1 METIS
6 RTLEINGNIE
16 DIEIDVNITHYLHVP
31 PWRGSKHTCPSDEDW
46 YGYTNLEYEI
56 VEAYRLTE
64 LGEREII
71 DINIT
76 PELEGSIYD
85 ELIVRAANYR
95 ERDIDEEPLCYF
107 SY

>member
-6 RTLEINGNIE
+6 RTLEVNGNIE

-46 YGYTNLEYEI
+46 YGFTELTYEI
-56 VEAYRLTE
+56 VETYKLTD
-64 LGEREII
+64 LGEREKITL
-71 DINIT
+71 NIS

-107 SY
+107 NY

>member
-6 RTLEINGNIE
+6 RTLEIDGRIE
-16 DIEIDVNITHYLHVP
+16 DVEIDVNVTHYVHVP
-31 PWRGSKHTCPSDEDW
+31 AWKGGKHTCPSDEDW
-46 YGYTNLEYEI
+46 YGYTNLEYDIIETC
-56 VEAYRLTE
+56 RLTE

-71 DINIT
+71 DLNIT

-85 ELIVRAANYR
+85 ELLTKAANYR

-107 SY
+107 NY

>member
-6 RTLEINGNIE
+6 RTLEIDGTIE
-16 DIEIDVNITHYLHVP
+16 EIEIDVNITHYLHVP

-46 YGYTNLEYEI
+46 SGYTNLDYEI
-56 VEAYRLTE
+56 VETYRLTE
-64 LGEREII
+64 IGEREKITL
-71 DINIT
+71 NIT

-95 ERDIDEEPLCYF
+95 ERDVDDEPLCLR
-107 SY
+107 